1 MSSSDEDEIDRRFR
15 ELIRAEFGD
24 VAGARAP
31 DEAAPPPPPPNPPSS
46 RRFSVRKLKD
56 PIEYFNLSEA
66 LEHATPDDDHERWR
80 PPVDQL
86 RSRPRLRVL
95 IGIALVTVTLLM
107 GMLAL
112 VGLNPGLLA
121 GLVTAAAGA
130 VGLGLLFSAL
140 PRRRDDD
147 GGDGAQL

>member
-31 DEAAPPPPPPNPPSS
+31 GEAAPPPPPPNPPAS

-80 PPVDQL
+80 PPVDL
-86 RSRPRLRVL
+86 TWDRPRLRVL
-95 IGIALVTVTLLM
+95 IGVALVTVTLLM
-107 GMLAL
+107 GMLVL
-112 VGLNPGLLA
+112 IGMNPGVWA
-121 GLVTAAAGA
+121 GIVTAAGGA

-140 PRRRDDD
+140 PRRRDDS
-147 GGDGAQL
+147 GDGAQL